1 MKTETSFFM
10 RIRSVLS
17 GILKIINRSLSR
29 KFMLAALKTEG
40 KDASMKRE
48 TIAAISTGMTNAGI
62 GIVRISGED
71 AFSAADRVF
80 RGKEKISEC
89 KSHTIHYGYIVDGDI
104 TVDQVLVMV
113 MKGPRTFTG
122 EDTVEINCHGGT
134 YVVTR
139 VLDAVLRHGGVRP
152 AQPGEFTK
160 RAFLNGKMDLSQAEA
175 VGDLISSSNDY
186 ALKNSVNQL
195 KGNIRNR
202 INDIRNKIIYQTAFI
217 ESALDDPEHY
227 SFEGYDAKLRKN
239 AEEIICE
246 LNKLI
251 NSYRNGKVFKEGI
264 QTVIVGKP
272 NAGKSSLLN
281 VLAGHERAIVTE
293 IEGTTRDVIEEQINL
308 QGITLNVVDTAGI
321 RQTDDKVEKIGVD
334 KAVDY
339 VENADLVIYVADSS
353 RNLDENDEKI
363 LDMIY
368 DKKKIVLLN
377 KSDLEPV
384 VTREMIEEKAG
395 DAPVI
400 EVSAAEE
407 RGISEL
413 GDLIKDMFL
422 KGDISFN
429 EEIYITSARQKD
441 ALCRAVE
448 SMKKVIESIDNGM
461 PEDFYSIDLM
471 DAYEA
476 LGSITGEEVG
486 DDLINEI
493 FSRFCMG
500 K

>member
-1 MKTETSFFM
+1 
-10 RIRSVLS
+10 
-17 GILKIINRSLSR
+17 
-29 KFMLAALKTEG
+29 
-40 KDASMKRE
+40 MKRE

-239 AEEIICE
+239 AEEIIYE

-251 NSYRNGKVFKEGI
+251 NSYRNGKVFREGI

>member
-1 MKTETSFFM
+1 MK
-10 RIRSVLS
+10 
-17 GILKIINRSLSR
+17 K
-29 KFMLAALKTEG
+29 
-40 KDASMKRE
+40 E

-195 KGNIRNR
+195 KGNIRNK
-202 INDIRNKIIYQTAFI
+202 INDIRNEIIYQTAFI

-239 AEEIICE
+239 AEEIIYE

-384 VTREMIEEKAG
+384 VTRKMIEEKAG

>member
-1 MKTETSFFM
+1 
-10 RIRSVLS
+10 
-17 GILKIINRSLSR
+17 
-29 KFMLAALKTEG
+29 
-40 KDASMKRE
+40 MKRE

-195 KGNIRNR
+195 KGNIRNK
-202 INDIRNKIIYQTAFI
+202 INDIRNEIIYQTAFI

-239 AEEIICE
+239 VEEIIYE

-251 NSYRNGKVFKEGI
+251 NSYRNGKVFREGI

-377 KSDLEPV
+377 KSDLEPI

-429 EEIYITSARQKD
+429 EEIYITSARQKV

>member
-1 MKTETSFFM
+1 
-10 RIRSVLS
+10 
-17 GILKIINRSLSR
+17 
-29 KFMLAALKTEG
+29 
-40 KDASMKRE
+40 MKRE

-195 KGNIRNR
+195 KGNIRNK
-202 INDIRNKIIYQTAFI
+202 INNIRNEIVYQTAFI

-227 SFEGYDAKLRKN
+227 SFEGYNAKLRKN

-251 NSYRNGKVFKEGI
+251 NLYRNGKVFKEGI

>member
-1 MKTETSFFM
+1 MK
-10 RIRSVLS
+10 
-17 GILKIINRSLSR
+17 K
-29 KFMLAALKTEG
+29 
-40 KDASMKRE
+40 E

-239 AEEIICE
+239 AEEIIYE

>member
-1 MKTETSFFM
+1 MK
-10 RIRSVLS
+10 
-17 GILKIINRSLSR
+17 K
-29 KFMLAALKTEG
+29 
-40 KDASMKRE
+40 E

-71 AFSAADRVF
+71 AFSAADRIF

-239 AEEIICE
+239 IEEIIYE

>member
-1 MKTETSFFM
+1 MK
-10 RIRSVLS
+10 
-17 GILKIINRSLSR
+17 K
-29 KFMLAALKTEG
+29 
-40 KDASMKRE
+40 E

-80 RGKEKISEC
+80 HGKEKISEC

-195 KGNIRNR
+195 KGNIRNK
-202 INDIRNKIIYQTAFI
+202 INDIRNEIIYQTAFI

-227 SFEGYDAKLRKN
+227 SFEGYNAKLRKN

>member
-1 MKTETSFFM
+1 M
-10 RIRSVLS
+10 
-17 GILKIINRSLSR
+17 
-29 KFMLAALKTEG
+29 
-40 KDASMKRE
+40 
-48 TIAAISTGMTNAGI
+48 
-62 GIVRISGED
+62 
-71 AFSAADRVF
+71 
-80 RGKEKISEC
+80 
-89 KSHTIHYGYIVDGDI
+89 
-104 TVDQVLVMV
+104 
-113 MKGPRTFTG
+113 
-122 EDTVEINCHGGT
+122 
-134 YVVTR
+134 VTR

-239 AEEIICE
+239 VEEIIYE

>member
-1 MKTETSFFM
+1 MS
-10 RIRSVLS
+10 
-17 GILKIINRSLSR
+17 
-29 KFMLAALKTEG
+29 AALKAEG
-40 KDASMKRE
+40 KDTSMKRE

-71 AFSAADRVF
+71 AFSAADKIF
-80 RGKEKISEC
+80 RGKEKIAEC

-104 TVDQVLVMV
+104 TIDQVLVMV

-134 YVVTR
+134 YVVTK
-139 VLDAVLRHGGVRP
+139 VLDAVLRNGVRP

-195 KGNIRNR
+195 KGNIRNK
-202 INDIRNKIIYQTAFI
+202 INNIRNEIIYETAFI

-227 SFEGYDAKLRKN
+227 SFEGYNAKLRIK
-239 AEEIICE
+239 AEKIIKEI
-246 LNKLI
+246 NKLI

-339 VENADLVIYVADSS
+339 VKNADLVIYVADSS

-368 DKKKIVLLN
+368 DKKKIILLN
-377 KSDLEPV
+377 KSDLETV

-395 DAPVI
+395 NAPVI

-413 GDLIKDMFL
+413 GDIIKDMFL

-441 ALCRAVE
+441 ALCIAAE
-448 SMKKVIESIDNGM
+448 SMKKVMESIDNGM

-486 DDLINEI
+486 EDLINEI

>member
-1 MKTETSFFM
+1 MK
-10 RIRSVLS
+10 
-17 GILKIINRSLSR
+17 K
-29 KFMLAALKTEG
+29 
-40 KDASMKRE
+40 E

-71 AFSAADRVF
+71 AFSAADRIF

-195 KGNIRNR
+195 KGNIRNK
-202 INDIRNKIIYQTAFI
+202 INDIRNEIIYQTAFI

-227 SFEGYDAKLRKN
+227 SFEGYNAKLRKN

-251 NSYRNGKVFKEGI
+251 NSYRNGKVFREGI

>member
-1 MKTETSFFM
+1 
-10 RIRSVLS
+10 
-17 GILKIINRSLSR
+17 
-29 KFMLAALKTEG
+29 
-40 KDASMKRE
+40 MKRE

-195 KGNIRNR
+195 KGNIRNE
-202 INDIRNKIIYQTAFI
+202 INNIRNEIIYHTAFI

-227 SFEGYDAKLRKN
+227 SFEGYNAKLRKN

-264 QTVIVGKP
+264 RTVIVGKP

>member
-1 MKTETSFFM
+1 
-10 RIRSVLS
+10 
-17 GILKIINRSLSR
+17 
-29 KFMLAALKTEG
+29 
-40 KDASMKRE
+40 MKRE

-400 EVSAAEE
+400 EVSATEE

>member
-1 MKTETSFFM
+1 MK
-10 RIRSVLS
+10 
-17 GILKIINRSLSR
+17 K
-29 KFMLAALKTEG
+29 
-40 KDASMKRE
+40 E

-195 KGNIRNR
+195 KGNIRNK
-202 INDIRNKIIYQTAFI
+202 INDIRNEIVYQTAFI

-227 SFEGYDAKLRKN
+227 SFEGYNAKLRKN

>member
-1 MKTETSFFM
+1 
-10 RIRSVLS
+10 
-17 GILKIINRSLSR
+17 
-29 KFMLAALKTEG
+29 
-40 KDASMKRE
+40 MKRE

-384 VTREMIEEKAG
+384 VIREMIEEKAG

>member
-1 MKTETSFFM
+1 
-10 RIRSVLS
+10 
-17 GILKIINRSLSR
+17 
-29 KFMLAALKTEG
+29 
-40 KDASMKRE
+40 MKRE

-195 KGNIRNR
+195 KGNIRNK
-202 INDIRNKIIYQTAFI
+202 INNIRNEIIYHTAFI

-227 SFEGYDAKLRKN
+227 SFEGYNAKLRKN

>member
-1 MKTETSFFM
+1 
-10 RIRSVLS
+10 
-17 GILKIINRSLSR
+17 
-29 KFMLAALKTEG
+29 
-40 KDASMKRE
+40 MKRE

-139 VLDAVLRHGGVRP
+139 VIDAVLRHGGVRP

-195 KGNIRNR
+195 KGNIRNK
-202 INDIRNKIIYQTAFI
+202 INNIRNEIIYQTAFI

-227 SFEGYDAKLRKN
+227 SFEGYNAKLRKN

-441 ALCRAVE
+441 ALCRALE

>member
-1 MKTETSFFM
+1 M
-10 RIRSVLS
+10 
-17 GILKIINRSLSR
+17 
-29 KFMLAALKTEG
+29 
-40 KDASMKRE
+40 
-48 TIAAISTGMTNAGI
+48 
-62 GIVRISGED
+62 
-71 AFSAADRVF
+71 
-80 RGKEKISEC
+80 
-89 KSHTIHYGYIVDGDI
+89 
-104 TVDQVLVMV
+104 
-113 MKGPRTFTG
+113 
-122 EDTVEINCHGGT
+122 
-134 YVVTR
+134 
-139 VLDAVLRHGGVRP
+139 
-152 AQPGEFTK
+152 
-160 RAFLNGKMDLSQAEA
+160 
-175 VGDLISSSNDY
+175 
-186 ALKNSVNQL
+186 
-195 KGNIRNR
+195 
-202 INDIRNKIIYQTAFI
+202 
-217 ESALDDPEHY
+217 
-227 SFEGYDAKLRKN
+227 
-239 AEEIICE
+239 
-246 LNKLI
+246 
-251 NSYRNGKVFKEGI
+251 
-264 QTVIVGKP
+264 
-272 NAGKSSLLN
+272 
-281 VLAGHERAIVTE
+281 LAGHERAIVTE

-384 VTREMIEEKAG
+384 VTRKMIEEKAG

>member
-1 MKTETSFFM
+1 
-10 RIRSVLS
+10 
-17 GILKIINRSLSR
+17 
-29 KFMLAALKTEG
+29 
-40 KDASMKRE
+40 MKRE

-71 AFSAADRVF
+71 AFSAADRIF
-80 RGKEKISEC
+80 CGKEKISEC

-239 AEEIICE
+239 VEEIIYE

-251 NSYRNGKVFKEGI
+251 NSYRNGKVFREGI

>member
-1 MKTETSFFM
+1 
-10 RIRSVLS
+10 
-17 GILKIINRSLSR
+17 
-29 KFMLAALKTEG
+29 
-40 KDASMKRE
+40 MKRE

-89 KSHTIHYGYIVDGDI
+89 KSHTIHYGYIIDGDI

-195 KGNIRNR
+195 KGNIRNK
-202 INDIRNKIIYQTAFI
+202 INDIRNEIIYKTAFI

-239 AEEIICE
+239 AEEIIYE

-251 NSYRNGKVFKEGI
+251 NSYRNGKVFREGI

>member
-1 MKTETSFFM
+1 MK
-10 RIRSVLS
+10 
-17 GILKIINRSLSR
+17 K
-29 KFMLAALKTEG
+29 
-40 KDASMKRE
+40 E

-71 AFSAADRVF
+71 AFSAADRIF

>member
-1 MKTETSFFM
+1 
-10 RIRSVLS
+10 
-17 GILKIINRSLSR
+17 
-29 KFMLAALKTEG
+29 
-40 KDASMKRE
+40 MKRE

-71 AFSAADRVF
+71 AFSAADRIF

-195 KGNIRNR
+195 KGNIRNK
-202 INDIRNKIIYQTAFI
+202 INDIRNEIIYQTAFI

-227 SFEGYDAKLRKN
+227 SFEGYNAKLRKN

-264 QTVIVGKP
+264 QTVIIGKP

>member
-1 MKTETSFFM
+1 MK
-10 RIRSVLS
+10 
-17 GILKIINRSLSR
+17 K
-29 KFMLAALKTEG
+29 
-40 KDASMKRE
+40 E

-71 AFSAADRVF
+71 AFSAADRIF

-195 KGNIRNR
+195 KGNIRNK
-202 INDIRNKIIYQTAFI
+202 INNIRNEIVYQTAFI

-227 SFEGYDAKLRKN
+227 SFEGYNAKLRKN

-413 GDLIKDMFL
+413 GDFIKDMFL
-422 KGDISFN
+422 KGNISFN

>member
-1 MKTETSFFM
+1 
-10 RIRSVLS
+10 
-17 GILKIINRSLSR
+17 
-29 KFMLAALKTEG
+29 
-40 KDASMKRE
+40 MKRE

-264 QTVIVGKP
+264 RTVIVGKP

>member
-1 MKTETSFFM
+1 
-10 RIRSVLS
+10 
-17 GILKIINRSLSR
+17 
-29 KFMLAALKTEG
+29 
-40 KDASMKRE
+40 MKRE

-195 KGNIRNR
+195 KGNIRNK
-202 INDIRNKIIYQTAFI
+202 INNIRNEIVYQTAFI

-227 SFEGYDAKLRKN
+227 SFEGYNAKLRKN
-239 AEEIICE
+239 VEEIIYE

-476 LGSITGEEVG
+476 LGSIIGEEVG

-493 FSRFCMG
+493 FSRFCLG

>member
-1 MKTETSFFM
+1 
-10 RIRSVLS
+10 
-17 GILKIINRSLSR
+17 
-29 KFMLAALKTEG
+29 
-40 KDASMKRE
+40 MKRE

-139 VLDAVLRHGGVRP
+139 VLDAVLRHGEVRP

-160 RAFLNGKMDLSQAEA
+160 RAFLNGKMDLSQVEA

-239 AEEIICE
+239 VEEIIYE

-400 EVSAAEE
+400 EVSATEE

>member
-1 MKTETSFFM
+1 
-10 RIRSVLS
+10 
-17 GILKIINRSLSR
+17 
-29 KFMLAALKTEG
+29 
-40 KDASMKRE
+40 MKRE

-122 EDTVEINCHGGT
+122 EDTIEINCHGGT

-239 AEEIICE
+239 VEEIIYE

-251 NSYRNGKVFKEGI
+251 NSYRNGKVFREGI